1 MVGWFFYNEPI
12 EAVPSGG
19 FLPAE
24 VPRIVQS
31 LVNALRAE
39 DMANLSLLVYF
50 P

>member
-24 VPRIVQS
+24 VPQHLPIIEYLQTVAKHFER
-31 LVNALRAE
+31 E
-39 DMANLSLLVYF
+39 
-50 P
+50 